1 MSSSGPAPSR
11 KKMSGS
17 GCQASCPPAS
27 IVAETPSGRPIEPL
41 SISERASWKAPPRK
55 TSGAQPTR
63 RPLRVGEV
71 EELGRRGRRHRERL
85 LRVHV
90 LARLE
95 RGPRHIGVDRG
106 RREVQDD
113 VHVPAGEEIV
123 DRGRREAVRGRE
135 RLAPERVT
143 VGARDDLEAVERRR
157 VLGIRVADHAA
168 ADDADTGRRRH
179 ARTSTSDRRTA
190 SDSDTAA
197 NASPAVSS
205 CSTISHST
213 PARSAAS
220 ARPS

>member
-63 RPLRVGEV
+63 RPVRS
-71 EELGRRGRRHRERL
+71 
-85 LRVHV
+85 
-90 LARLE
+90 ARSRSSAAAAADIASGFSEYTCLPDFE

-123 DRGRREAVRGRE
+123 DRGRREPVRGRE

-157 VLGIRVADHAA
+157 VLGVRVADHAA

-197 NASPAVSS
+197 NASPSVSS

-220 ARPS
+220 ARPW